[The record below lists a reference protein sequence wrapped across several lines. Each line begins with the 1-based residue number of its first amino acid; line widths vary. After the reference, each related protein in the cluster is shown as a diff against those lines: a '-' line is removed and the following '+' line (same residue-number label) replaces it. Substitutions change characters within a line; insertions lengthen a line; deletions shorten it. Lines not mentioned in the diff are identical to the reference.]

1 LPIQQK
7 MPGFI
12 MSDAESVIGFFLN
25 LFKRQYDDS
34 NPGESDLQYK
44 LLPLSSG
51 SDQTYELRVKRG
63 SKWHTR
69 RMSISQVGEKVESKS
84 TCFKVIYDNQ
94 MVVKIPP
101 KPIKNFKTY
110 LTHIK
115 NERHISHRLT
125 PAIACL
131 SPSLS
136 AILTKYPGLISDN
149 EITGD
154 MREKEYIRLLAKKP
168 QLQDYLKI
176 DGGFVFFMSLARHT
190 FFNRVIEKTHE
201 KKKRIQNEIINSSR
215 AFDNI
220 QEFEALYGD
229 HNNDIFFSIN
239 RINTAFEKKI
249 DELLA
254 DDSNFPLPPV
264 YKKKEW
270 FFSGLAGKNPDIE
283 TDEFPDTFSAEINR
297 LIKRLTTENKA
308 EISLYRKTIKTH
320 VQKKMFDTNRSKI
333 EGLVINILNLL
344 YNLKK
349 QCIAVRDLKPDN
361 IFVAG
366 NADEADHLLW
376 DTQKYSLGL
385 IDLETAVDFHPMDL
399 KKIRQPSLA
408 GTPTYMT
415 PSHMFKNAIL
425 DQVFDEGAIR
435 ILYLQDWFAAMGM
448 IYRVVRGKTL
458 FNKTAKLIPQI
469 MQIKKK
475 AIRQGKYLPDIMKNI
490 SWGFWKSAN
499 TEFNNKIERNQSKF
513 ASLYLNL
520 PRHLIVM
527 LKDEIQ
533 IEKAEMEKLGQ
544 FNRMIK
550 NQMTCDELL
559 YVLFNI
565 VYHAMYRQSWSN
577 RKLPG

>member
-1 LPIQQK
+1 
-7 MPGFI
+7 

-25 LFKRQYDDS
+25 LFKRQHDDT
-34 NPGESDLQYK
+34 NPKEGALQYK

-51 SDQTYELRVKRG
+51 SDQTYELRVRRG

-115 NERHISHRLT
+115 NERHISRRLT
-125 PAIACL
+125 PAIDCL

-154 MREKEYIRLLAKKP
+154 MREKEYIHLLAKKP

-176 DGGFVFFMSLARHT
+176 DGGFVFFMSLSRHT

-201 KKKRIQNEIINSSR
+201 KKKRIQDEIINSSQ
-215 AFDNI
+215 ALDNI

-229 HNNDIFFSIN
+229 HINDVFFSIN
-239 RINTAFEKKI
+239 RINNEFEKKI
-249 DELLA
+249 DEILA
-254 DDSNFPLPPV
+254 GDPNFPFPPA

-270 FFSGLAGKNPDIE
+270 FFSGLAGKKPDIE
-283 TDEFPDTFSAEINR
+283 TNEFPDTFSADVNK
-297 LIKRLTTENKA
+297 LVKHVMTENKT
-308 EISLYRKTIKTH
+308 EINLYRKSIKTH
-320 VQKKMFDTNRSKI
+320 VRKKMFDTNRPKI

-366 NADEADHLLW
+366 NVDEADHLLW

-385 IDLETAVDFHPMDL
+385 IDLETAVDFHPMDI
-399 KKIRQPSLA
+399 KKIRQPILA

-425 DQVFDEGAIR
+425 EQVFDDGAIR
-435 ILYLQDWFAAMGM
+435 ILYLQDWLAAIGM
-448 IYRVVRGKTL
+448 IYRVVRGKAL

-469 MQIKKK
+469 MQIKKE
-475 AIRQGKYLPDIMKNI
+475 AINRRKYLPDILENI
-490 SWGFWKSAN
+490 SWGFWKSAS
-499 TEFNNKIERNQSKF
+499 TEFYSKIERNKSKF

-527 LKDEIQ
+527 LKDEIRM
-533 IEKAEMEKLGQ
+533 EKAGMEKLGQ
-544 FNRMIK
+544 YNRMIR
-550 NQMTCDELL
+550 NQMTCEELL
-559 YVLFNI
+559 YVLFNT
-565 VYHAMYRQSWSN
+565 VYHAMYRQSWSD
-577 RKLPG
+577 REPPG